1 MGFLGRVSKEGGDQP
16 GTTVVAGGTK
26 IVGDLQ
32 LSDDFHLDGCM
43 EGRLRS
49 SLNVSVGV
57 NGQFDGEIEAKKVMI
72 SGRVDGT
79 IDAERLEIV
88 STGRVTGE
96 IKVTEL
102 VIEPG
107 GQFSGTS
114 QIKEAGESAPRQL
127 TYTSSAQQPT
137 EVNDTDN
144 GSDSDKDASLRVDP
158 SIAV

>member
-1 MGFLGRVSKEGGDQP
+1 
-16 GTTVVAGGTK
+16 
-26 IVGDLQ
+26 
-32 LSDDFHLDGCM
+32 M
-43 EGRLRS
+43 EGSLRS

-96 IKVTEL
+96 INVTEL

-114 QIKEAGESAPRQL
+114 LIKKAGDSAPRQL
-127 TYTSSAQQPT
+127 TYTASTQQPAD
-137 EVNDTDN
+137 ENHADN
-144 GSDSDKDASLRVDP
+144 GSDSDKDTSLRADP
-158 SIAV
+158 SIAI

>member
-1 MGFLGRVSKEGGDQP
+1 MK
-16 GTTVVAGGTK
+16 
-26 IVGDLQ
+26 
-32 LSDDFHLDGCM
+32 
-43 EGRLRS
+43 GRLRS

-158 SIAV
+158 SIAVLTNPGLSPKRVICPAPPVFRMQFATCFQPYK

>member
-1 MGFLGRVSKEGGDQP
+1 MGFLGRVGKEGGDQP

-32 LSDDFHLDGCM
+32 LNDDFHLDGCM
-43 EGRLRS
+43 QGKLRS

-57 NGQFDGEIEAKKVMI
+57 HGEFDGEIEAKKVMI

-96 IKVTEL
+96 INVTEL

-107 GQFSGTS
+107 GQLSGVS
-114 QIKEAGESAPRQL
+114 QIKKTIEPEPRQL
-127 TYTSSAQQPT
+127 TYSEQQHAEVENGDYSA
-137 EVNDTDN
+137 DN
-144 GSDSDKDASLRVDP
+144 GFGNDDP
-158 SIAV
+158 ERRDPVVSA